1 MDIEELTAA
10 LADPAHAPEPATV
23 MAALERKRRRRG
35 RQRWSVAGGCLAAA
49 AAAVIAAV
57 VVIPPGAPQES
68 GASRSAAGPAVAGP
82 RSSAHGADSG
92 RSTQH
97 ISGGPAQPSAAVC
110 GAISLSRR
118 VADAVGAGGSV
129 VIADATARGIAA
141 GGRQPVVL
149 SDARTLRGPQVAAGT
164 AGYAVS
170 GFTGGDLHGQV
181 FAIVLPGGEVLTAP
195 VAGGTVRFGSAR
207 CWGTADAPLSSVE
220 QVAAGNQNGS

>member
-23 MAALERKRRRRG
+23 MAAFERKRRRRG

-57 VVIPPGAPQES
+57 VVIPPGAPQEPGAS
-68 GASRSAAGPAVAGP
+68 GAAAGPAVAGP
-82 RSSAHGADSG
+82 RSSAHGAESG
-92 RSTQH
+92 SSRQH
-97 ISGGPAQPSAAVC
+97 ISAAPAESPAAAC
-110 GAISLSRR
+110 GAIPLSRR

-149 SDARTLRGPQVAAGT
+149 SDARTLRGPHIASGAAGYT
-164 AGYAVS
+164 VS

-207 CWGTADAPLSSVE
+207 CWGTADAPLSSM
-220 QVAAGNQNGS
+220 QQIAAGKQGGS